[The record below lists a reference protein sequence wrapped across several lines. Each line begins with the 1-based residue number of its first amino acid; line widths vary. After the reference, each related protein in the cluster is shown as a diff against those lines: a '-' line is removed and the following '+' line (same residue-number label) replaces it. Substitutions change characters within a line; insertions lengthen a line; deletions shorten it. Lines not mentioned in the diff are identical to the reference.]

1 MDDSLGAHN
10 RPRGGSRAGVKQ
22 ARMAERAESERLFQE
37 FVEILKE
44 RNPAPDSWAENKRI
58 DSTAKEVLP
67 SAEDYV
73 SREMKEKALT
83 YQKVDLSVHF
93 RSGAVLI
100 FDITAKDQLE
110 VDEQI
115 SKGATGLSFTTRE
128 QETVRIPMSA
138 IEMAVF
144 EPEIYEAPAADEVPA
159 AAAKSVI
166 VEGPN

>member
-58 DSTAKEVLP
+58 DYAAILRECGYGDSAIAKEVLP

-73 SREMKEKALT
+73 RREMKENALT
-83 YQKVDLSVHF
+83 YQKVELYVHF
-93 RSGAVLI
+93 RSGTVLR

-144 EPEIYEAPAADEVPA
+144 EPEID
-159 AAAKSVI
+159 
-166 VEGPN
+166 